1 MKSKTIKSII
11 LMVAMLCLLCFPV
24 QVMAETQQG
33 TNGDELQLMEA
44 EKLEIQL
51 GTDWAGVEFQLKT
64 DAGLYPG
71 TVVVGQDG
79 VLRMEIGG
87 SKSYILTCMNSAITV
102 PEPTQAPATTETDP
116 EETNHGTETAEE
128 GSTTVA
134 GIPVLH
140 IVLFAGGMVVAVG
153 VLIAMTSNRRPI
165 KLYIL
170 LRSIRGAVCINA
182 IAIWLITVLLVFL
195 ISQKTRAELFI
206 Q

>member
-1 MKSKTIKSII
+1 MKHKSIKSILLVI
-11 LMVAMLCLLCFPV
+11 AMLCVLCFPV

-44 EKLEIQL
+44 QKLEIQL

-71 TVVVGQDG
+71 TVKVGQDG

-87 SKSYILTCMNSAITV
+87 SKSYILTCMKSAVKV
-102 PEPTQAPATTETDP
+102 PEPTQAPATTETDT
-116 EETNHGTETAEE
+116 ENTTSGTDSAEE
-128 GSTTVA
+128 VSATVA

-153 VLIAMTSNRRPI
+153 VLIAMHVVKRRRESEPA
-165 KLYIL
+165 YDDDDD
-170 LRSIRGAVCINA
+170 
-182 IAIWLITVLLVFL
+182 
-195 ISQKTRAELFI
+195 E
-206 Q
+206 

>member
-1 MKSKTIKSII
+1 MKSKTIKSI
-11 LMVAMLCLLCFPV
+11 LLCVAMLCILCFPV
-24 QVMAETQQG
+24 QVMAETKQG
-33 TNGDELQLMEA
+33 TTGDELQLMEA

-51 GTDWAGVEFQLKT
+51 GTEWAGVEFQLKT

-71 TVVVGQDG
+71 TVKVGQDG

-87 SKSYILTCMNSAITV
+87 SKSYILTCMNSAVEV
-102 PEPTQAPATTETDP
+102 PEPTQAPATTENDP
-116 EETNHGTETAEE
+116 EESNSETDSAED
-128 GSTTVA
+128 GSATVA

-170 LRSIRGAVCINA
+170 LRSTRGAVCINA

>member
-1 MKSKTIKSII
+1 MKHKSIKSILLVI
-11 LMVAMLCLLCFPV
+11 AMLCVLCFPV

-44 EKLEIQL
+44 QKLEIQL
-51 GTDWAGVEFQLKT
+51 GADWAGVEFQLKT

-71 TVVVGQDG
+71 TVKVGQDG

-116 EETNHGTETAEE
+116 EESNSETDTAEE
-128 GSTTVA
+128 GSATVA

-140 IVLFAGGMVVAVG
+140 IVLFAGGMVVAIG
-153 VLIAMTSNRRPI
+153 SLIAMHVVKRRRESEPA
-165 KLYIL
+165 YDDDDD
-170 LRSIRGAVCINA
+170 
-182 IAIWLITVLLVFL
+182 
-195 ISQKTRAELFI
+195 E
-206 Q
+206 

>member
-1 MKSKTIKSII
+1 MKHKTINSI
-11 LMVAMLCLLCFPV
+11 LLVVAMLCVLCFPV
-24 QVMAETQQG
+24 QVIAETQQG

-44 EKLEIQL
+44 QKLEIQL

-116 EETNHGTETAEE
+116 ENNNSGTDSAEE
-128 GSTTVA
+128 GSATVA

-140 IVLFAGGMVVAVG
+140 IVLFGGGMVVAIG
-153 VLIAMTSNRRPI
+153 ALIAMHVVKRRRESEPV
-165 KLYIL
+165 YD
-170 LRSIRGAVCINA
+170 
-182 IAIWLITVLLVFL
+182 
-195 ISQKTRAELFI
+195 EDDDE
-206 Q
+206 